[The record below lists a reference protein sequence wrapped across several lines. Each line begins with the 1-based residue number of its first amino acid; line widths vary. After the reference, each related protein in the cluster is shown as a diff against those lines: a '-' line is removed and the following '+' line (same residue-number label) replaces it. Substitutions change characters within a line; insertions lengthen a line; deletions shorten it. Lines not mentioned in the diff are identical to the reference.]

1 MILTAESKQQQAL
14 LNEETEKFEAVF
26 TTMDVD
32 CDDQVTKEEFA
43 RFLHMHHNQWPL
55 GELLSTATDGMSTT
69 IVNFWFSKILP
80 DAHASTFERPDL
92 FDFLTKMGHPD
103 YREEAYAELLF
114 RCFDS
119 NFDGKL
125 SRQEYEKMLS
135 TLLGESPTTAS
146 LLKVP
151 EGGMNQGQ
159 LKALLKSVHCDFRK
173 LVVKPV
179 KKESSG
185 LVNVFVFVVLGLS
198 AAAGGAVVWQILK
211 RKK

>member
-1 MILTAESKQQQAL
+1 MILTAESKQQQAM

-43 RFLHMHHNQWPL
+43 RFLHMNHNQWPL
-55 GELLSTATDGMSTT
+55 GELLSTASEGMSAT
-69 IVNFWFSKILP
+69 IVNFWFSKILS

-103 YREEAYAELLF
+103 YREEAYSELLF
-114 RCFDS
+114 RCFDA

-125 SRQEYEKMLS
+125 SRQEYEKMLA
-135 TLLGESPTTAS
+135 TLLGETPTAAS

-151 EGGMNQGQ
+151 EAGMTRGE
-159 LKALLKSVHCDFRK
+159 LKSLLKSVHCDFRK
-173 LVVKPV
+173 LVVKPT